1 MEIELGQLWI
11 IYLLTFGAVLLAVQ
25 AIYWI
30 SSRTRG
36 AQTTVHRRLAVTRQ
50 RMNPTAALQALR
62 EERGFGDFDN
72 PIITR
77 LNDLLMQTGLAI
89 DRKLLALWT
98 IALIAVLFFILSLL
112 LGLRTLSLAAAVVT
126 AMMLV
131 FLFLRRK
138 RSQRIARFAEQFP
151 DALDVIVRGLRVGY
165 PLSAALGLVAKEMP
179 DPIGSEFSMTSDEIG
194 FGLDV
199 RRGIENLA
207 RRVGQEDLLYFVV
220 AVNIQT
226 QTGGNLAEIL
236 LRLSRLVRNRTK
248 VRLKIRSLTAEGRLS
263 AIFLSLVPIV
273 LFGIISFVS
282 PTYYGA
288 VRFHPAFMPAMLLG
302 LAMLLIGNVIM
313 YRMVHFKY

>member
-25 AIYWI
+25 ALYWI

-72 PIITR
+72 PIIAR

-112 LGLRTLSLAAAVVT
+112 LGLRALSLAAAVVT

-131 FLFLRRK
+131 FFFLRRK

-179 DPIGSEFSMTSDEIG
+179 DPIGSEFGMTSDEIG

-236 LRLSRLVRNRTK
+236 SRLSRLVRNRTK

-288 VRFHPAFMPAMLLG
+288 VRLHPAFMPAMLLG